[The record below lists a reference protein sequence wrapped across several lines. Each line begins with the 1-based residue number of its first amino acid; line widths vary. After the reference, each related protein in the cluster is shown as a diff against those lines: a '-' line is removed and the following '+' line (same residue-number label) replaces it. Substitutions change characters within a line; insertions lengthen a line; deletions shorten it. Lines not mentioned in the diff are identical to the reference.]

1 MPASVAP
8 RSSQVYAFVQNL
20 RWCFATKGVTGMAR
34 PLIEDEKK
42 RRQRLRVRRKR
53 GVSIEPVG
61 IDGGKGLLYSRL
73 KMTAPGPGY
82 IHFPREPSFDD
93 EYFAQL
99 AAEKMVTRF
108 KGHRPH
114 SEWVQT
120 RQRNEALDCLLLAL
134 PAVRLAKVD
143 LSGKA
148 KDAPQQQTPHAA
160 PPTVELGKVSL
171 SDWRRGA

>member
-1 MPASVAP
+1 
-8 RSSQVYAFVQNL
+8 
-20 RWCFATKGVTGMAR
+20 
-34 PLIEDEKK
+34 
-42 RRQRLRVRRKR
+42 
-53 GVSIEPVG
+53 
-61 IDGGKGLLYSRL
+61 
-73 KMTAPGPGY
+73 MTAPGPGY
-82 IHFPREPSFDD
+82 MHVRREPSCQD

-134 PAVRLAKVD
+134 AAVRLAKVD

-148 KDAPQQQTPHAA
+148 KDAPQQQTTSAA